1 MSLDTYRSLDK
12 AGDPF
17 ARQYLQQNFEALF
30 GEAIDEFAF
39 YGRLAVGIALLAV
52 ITAFAVWIGLRKRLP
67 LRWAWLVPLI
77 ALTGYASLKSSVV
90 LELIRLAP
98 DLPQM
103 WTLYFKSWTP
113 LRMVRTSVSGLVVL
127 SALMWGAVV
136 WNNHAGRRPSPWK
149 SLLLPHPQNF

>member
-1 MSLDTYRSLDK
+1 MSLDTYRSLDE
-12 AGDPF
+12 AGDPL

-39 YGRLAVGIALLAV
+39 YGRVAVGIAILAV
-52 ITAFAVWIGLRKRLP
+52 ITAFSVWIWLRKRLP
-67 LRWAWLVPLI
+67 LRWAWLVPLV
-77 ALTGYASLKSSVV
+77 ALTAYASLKSSVV

-113 LRMVRTSVSGLVVL
+113 LRMVRTSVSGLIVL
-127 SALMWGAVV
+127 SAVMWAAAQ
-136 WNNHAGRRPSPWK
+136 WNKRAGRQS
-149 SLLLPHPQNF
+149 